1 MNNTNTPETEIIET
15 EETAAVETCDASSE
29 VVDFASRQ
37 PLTRK
42 QIVAIAILMV
52 MAFVSFFGFSALA
65 SDEGNFT
72 GTYQVLTEKQNAVLG
87 MTAATAAA
95 ATAITVLPGD
105 IGTPVADEMADL
117 GGYFVFILCA
127 IFLEKWILTTFGMIA
142 FKVMIPIALIA
153 IIVGIVIANRGLR
166 KIAIKLIIF
175 ALILFF
181 IVPVSALITKEM
193 DESYQESVNQTITE
207 INADSEELSA
217 ASEDESALEKIIGTF
232 KDGAAGIANS
242 FKEKL
247 ANFTEYVAHLIVTS
261 CVIPIAVVLLIIWII
276 KMMTG
281 ISIDLPKPKGSKIL
295 HRIKK

>member
-1 MNNTNTPETEIIET
+1 MTNTNTPENEIIET
-15 EETAAVETCDASSE
+15 KETAAVETCDASSE
-29 VVDFASRQ
+29 VVGFASRQ

-42 QIVAIAILMV
+42 QIATIVILLV
-52 MAFVSFFGFSALA
+52 MAFVSFFGFSGLA

-142 FKVMIPIALIA
+142 FKFIIPIALIA
-153 IIVGIVIANRGLR
+153 IIVGIVIANKGIR

-193 DESYQESVNQTITE
+193 DESYQESVSQTITE

-295 HRIKK
+295 HKIKK

>member
-1 MNNTNTPETEIIET
+1 MAETNNMQINEME
-15 EETAAVETCDASSE
+15 E
-29 VVDFASRQ
+29 VVVDKIENEIRQ
-37 PLTRK
+37 PLTQK
-42 QIVAIAILMV
+42 KIAAIIILVV

-65 SDEGNFT
+65 SDEGNYT

-87 MTAATAAA
+87 MTAATAVA

-117 GGYFVFILCA
+117 SGYFVFILCA

-142 FKVMIPIALIA
+142 FKIIIPIALIA
-153 IIVGIVIANRGLR
+153 IIVGIVIANKGIRR
-166 KIAIKLIIF
+166 IAIKLIIF

-193 DESYQESVNQTITE
+193 DESYQESVNKTVTE
-207 INADSEELSA
+207 INNDSEELNA
-217 ASEDESALEKIIGTF
+217 ASEDESALEKIINTF

-247 ANFTEYVAHLIVTS
+247 ANFTEYVANLIVTS

-281 ISIDLPKPKGSKIL
+281 ISIDLPKPKGSKVL
-295 HRIKK
+295 HKFKK